1 MDRIQKIILISIL
14 SIAGICWVFSID
26 QPDMMKD
33 MMRAI
38 MLYDPISISLF
49 TITWTVGMAAMMF
62 PSITPMVLHYNKLI
76 KTGSDDSDNTGEYM
90 SSLVVE
96 GNDTPRRKNRSLL
109 LPIFHG
115 SLNVIFVGS
124 YLAIWAIIGI
134 ALLLAWSIP
143 MNNFLTQQ
151 QFHIAYGIILII
163 SGVYQFSSLK
173 INCLGC
179 CQSPKILFMERWS
192 NGGVSGALK
201 IGTYH
206 GLYCLGC
213 CWPYFL
219 LMVALGWMN
228 LLWMALFAAIIF
240 GEKIWIRGARWITRS
255 AGAGF
260 IILGVLVLL
269 GIIEIPTMM
278 EMNMG
283 SNEGDNDMQMN
294 MDMKDNDMQMNMDMK
309 DNDMQMNM
317 DMKDNN
323 MGMNMK

>member
-14 SIAGICWVFSID
+14 SIAGICWVFSY

-33 MMRAI
+33 MMKAM
-38 MLYDPISISLF
+38 MLYDRISISLF
-49 TITWTVGMAAMMF
+49 TMTWTVGMAAMMF

-76 KTGSDDSDNTGEYM
+76 KTGGDDSYNTEYM
-90 SSLVVE
+90 SSLVAE
-96 GNDTPRRKNRSLL
+96 RNDSPRRKNRSLS
-109 LPIFHG
+109 LPIFYS

-124 YLAIWAIIGI
+124 YLAIWAITGI

-151 QFHIAYGIILII
+151 QFHIAYGIILMI

-173 INCLGC
+173 IKCLGC
-179 CQSPKILFMERWS
+179 CQSPKTLFMGRWR
-192 NGGVSGALK
+192 NEGVSGALK

-240 GEKIWIRGARWITRS
+240 GEKIWIRGGRWITRS

-269 GIIEIPTMM
+269 GIIEIPTGGMEEVSKDNTSMEDNNSMNMM
-278 EMNMG
+278 EMNTG
-283 SNEGDNDMQMN
+283 SNEGGDENDMQMN
-294 MDMKDNDMQMNMDMK
+294 MDMKGND
-309 DNDMQMNM
+309 
-317 DMKDNN
+317 

>member
-1 MDRIQKIILISIL
+1 MDRIQKITLISI
-14 SIAGICWVFSID
+14 SAIAGICWALLSITGID

-33 MMRAI
+33 MMKA
-38 MLYDPISISLF
+38 MTLYDPISISLF

-62 PSITPMVLHYNKLI
+62 PSITPMVLHYN
-76 KTGSDDSDNTGEYM
+76 TM
-90 SSLVVE
+90 PSLVVE
-96 GNDTPRRKNRSLL
+96 GNDTPKRKYRSLL
-109 LPIFHG
+109 LPIFHS
-115 SLNVIFVGS
+115 SLNVIFVGL
-124 YLAIWAIIGI
+124 YLAIWAVTGI

-173 INCLGC
+173 LNCLGC
-179 CQSPKILFMERWS
+179 CQSPKTLFMKRWR

-206 GLYCLGC
+206 GLYCVGC

-240 GEKIWIRGARWITRS
+240 GEKIWIRGGRWITRS

-283 SNEGDNDMQMN
+283 SNEGDNDMKMN
-294 MDMKDNDMQMNMDMK
+294 MDMKDNDM
-309 DNDMQMNM
+309 
-317 DMKDNN
+317 
-323 MGMNMK
+323 GMNMK